1 MIDCLPVRETPA
13 LDVDPAWRALQDLAR
28 AEAARDPLLRSF
40 LDAAVL
46 SHPDLGHALAALLA
60 DLLANRHLDAAR
72 LRTLILD
79 IYADAPSLVRAAQSD
94 LDAVAARDPATRD
107 PLAPLLFYRGYRA
120 LQSQRIAH
128 WLWGRERHSLALWV
142 QSRSV
147 ELFSIDIH
155 PAARIGERVMLDHGT
170 GIVIGETAVIEDDVS
185 ILHGVTLGGTGK
197 AAQDRH
203 PKVRRGVMIGAGAKV
218 LGNIEVGEGARVA
231 AGSIVLKPVPPHA
244 TVAGVPAREVERVG
258 NIWPALDMRQTLVT
272 E

>member
-1 MIDCLPVRETPA
+1 MIDCLPRYETPA
-13 LDVDPAWRALQDLAR
+13 LDSDPAWRALQDLAR
-28 AEAARDPLLRSF
+28 AEAQREPLLRPF

-46 SHPDLGHALAALLA
+46 AQPDLAHALAVLLA
-60 DLLANRHLDAAR
+60 DLLADGHLDASR
-72 LRTLILD
+72 LYRLILD
-79 IYADAPSLVRAAQSD
+79 IYAEQPALPRIALED

-107 PLAPLLFYRGYRA
+107 ALAPLLYYRGYRA
-120 LQSQRIAH
+120 LQAQRIAH
-128 WLWGRERHSLALWV
+128 WLWRHERRALALWV
-142 QSRSV
+142 QSRNV
-147 ELFSIDIH
+147 ALFSIDIH
-155 PAARIGERVMLDHGT
+155 PAARIGARVMLDHGT
-170 GIVIGETAVIEDDVS
+170 GIVIGETAVVEDDVS

-244 TVAGVPAREVERVG
+244 TVAGVPAREVARAG
-258 NIWPALDMRQTLVT
+258 SAWPALDMRQTLA